1 MRLLGIFFYSR
12 YRYSTSSY
20 IRVNSS
26 VTVTKYNTFL
36 VPFRIKET
44 LVHFNC
50 SFMEENKQLSHPY
63 KSLVSRKKISNS
75 TIRANLR
82 KSLVSRK
89 KTSNFIIR
97 ANPQSVIHYMG
108 YESAGHLSTKPAFN
122 FKIFNNL
129 KKISV

>member
-63 KSLVSRKKISNS
+63 NSQVSRKKISNSTIRANLLKSLVSRKKISNS

-97 ANPQSVIHYMG
+97 ANP
-108 YESAGHLSTKPAFN
+108 
-122 FKIFNNL
+122 
-129 KKISV
+129 